1 MRTRNVVREDLRKT
15 VAKCKNTQSIETIL
29 KIAEIY
35 RKVYDNATYEEVSEL
50 QWEQRLMINKVMD
63 STSFLAN
70 CLSFTFCCCSVV
82 SFFFSLR
89 FSPPG

>member
-1 MRTRNVVREDLRKT
+1 MQ
-15 VAKCKNTQSIETIL
+15 NTQSIETIL

-63 STSFLAN
+63 STNTKNIHNARLILEN
-70 CLSFTFCCCSVV
+70 LEKKEPH
-82 SFFFSLR
+82 L
-89 FSPPG
+89 

>member
-35 RKVYDNATYEEVSEL
+35 RKVYDNAAFKEVSEL
-50 QWEQRLMINKVMD
+50 QWEQKLMINEFMN
-63 STSFLAN
+63 STNTKNIHNSRLILEN
-70 CLSFTFCCCSVV
+70 LEKK
-82 SFFFSLR
+82 SLTHN
-89 FSPPG
+89 

>member
-35 RKVYDNATYEEVSEL
+35 RKVYDNAAFKEVSEL
-50 QWEQRLMINKVMD
+50 QWEQKLMINEVMN
-63 STSFLAN
+63 STNTKNIHRRNYKLE
-70 CLSFTFCCCSVV
+70 
-82 SFFFSLR
+82 
-89 FSPPG
+89 

>member
-50 QWEQRLMINKVMD
+50 QWEQRLMINEVMN
-63 STSFLAN
+63 STNTKNIHNARLILEN
-70 CLSFTFCCCSVV
+70 LEKK
-82 SFFFSLR
+82 SLTHN
-89 FSPPG
+89 

>member
-35 RKVYDNATYEEVSEL
+35 RKVYDNAAFKEVSEL
-50 QWEQRLMINKVMD
+50 QGIYGRYAKDKNFRQRYTVDCCHIGAYR
-63 STSFLAN
+63 STTEIL
-70 CLSFTFCCCSVV
+70 
-82 SFFFSLR
+82 
-89 FSPPG
+89 GI